1 MEKVRECGL
10 VSSRELTPQV
20 GKVGGEDE
28 RVETMHPVSRVVGGK
43 ANSMMNGLQDADTRW
58 QRRAAARQ
66 GNFDVKSLLRRI

>member
-10 VSSRELTPQV
+10 VSSRELTRQV

-28 RVETMHPVSRVVGGK
+28 RVETRHQVSWVVGGK

-66 GNFDVKSLLRRI
+66 GNFDLKSLLRRI